1 METFEEFISRAQIMK
16 VHFFSNSGATDYGV
30 STYLAGGIKLGK
42 HDKILFNKH
51 FFEMTKEEREEYHD
65 FLLGEYKSYLECKY
79 KQEERAKKEKEFIEK
94 HKDAVLKIIPFSFT
108 DHYDVY
114 HLNCTDTEIL
124 EMSGSKMINTI
135 EEFDELYQFERL
147 YLTIMILNGATTIE
161 TWEDYILD

>member
-1 METFEEFISRAQIMK
+1 METFEEFISRAQIMR

-51 FFEMTKEEREEYHD
+51 FFEMTKEEREEYND
-65 FLLGEYKSYLECKY
+65 FLLGEYKSYLECEY

>member
-1 METFEEFISRAQIMK
+1 MKTFEEFISRAQIMK

-51 FFEMTKEEREEYHD
+51 FLEMTKEEREEYHD
-65 FLLGEYKSYLECKY
+65 FLLGEYKSYLECEY

-108 DHYDVY
+108 DHYETY
-114 HLNCTDTEIL
+114 YLNCTDPEIL
-124 EMSGSKMINTI
+124 KMSGSKQINTI
-135 EEFDELYQFERL
+135 EEFDDLFPFERF
-147 YLTIMILNGATTIE
+147 YLTIMIENGDNTME
-161 TWEDYILD
+161 TWVDYNID